1 MYILVSR
8 IREGIQN
15 FIIRNFYMRNK
26 LASKEKLVI
35 VIRVSIIAFINSGLF
50 QPQRE
55 HFIDALQNPNSYDKY
70 KPKVNIEKSSDT
82 TTAELF

>member
-1 MYILVSR
+1 
-8 IREGIQN
+8 
-15 FIIRNFYMRNK
+15 MRNK
-26 LASKEKLVI
+26 LASKERLVI
-35 VIRVSIIAFINSGLF
+35 VTRVLIISFINYGLF

>member
-1 MYILVSR
+1 
-8 IREGIQN
+8 
-15 FIIRNFYMRNK
+15 MRNK

-35 VIRVSIIAFINSGLF
+35 VIIVSIISFIYYGFF
-50 QPQRE
+50 QLHRW
-55 HFIDALQNPNSYDKY
+55 HFIDAFQNPNSYDKY

>member
-1 MYILVSR
+1 
-8 IREGIQN
+8 
-15 FIIRNFYMRNK
+15 MRNK

-35 VIRVSIIAFINSGLF
+35 VIIVSILSFIYYGLF
-50 QPQRE
+50 QPQRG
-55 HFIDALQNPNSYDKY
+55 HFIDALQNPNCYDKY

>member
-1 MYILVSR
+1 
-8 IREGIQN
+8 
-15 FIIRNFYMRNK
+15 MRNK

-35 VIRVSIIAFINSGLF
+35 VIRVSIIAFINYGLF

>member
-1 MYILVSR
+1 
-8 IREGIQN
+8 
-15 FIIRNFYMRNK
+15 MRNK

-35 VIRVSIIAFINSGLF
+35 VIIVSIISFIYYGLF
-50 QPQRE
+50 QPQRG
-55 HFIDALQNPNSYDKY
+55 HLIDALQNPNSYDKY

>member
-1 MYILVSR
+1 
-8 IREGIQN
+8 
-15 FIIRNFYMRNK
+15 MRNK

-35 VIRVSIIAFINSGLF
+35 VIIVSIISFIYYGLF
-50 QPQRE
+50 QPQRG

>member
-1 MYILVSR
+1 
-8 IREGIQN
+8 
-15 FIIRNFYMRNK
+15 MRNK

-35 VIRVSIIAFINSGLF
+35 VIIVSIISFIYYGLF
-50 QPQRE
+50 QPQRG
-55 HFIDALQNPNSYDKY
+55 HFIDAFQNPNSYDKY

>member
-1 MYILVSR
+1 M
-8 IREGIQN
+8 G
-15 FIIRNFYMRNK
+15 F
-26 LASKEKLVI
+26 
-35 VIRVSIIAFINSGLF
+35 F